1 MEVCVCFCYN
11 KMRATIKNYENSNT
25 IKTREGKNM
34 ETMQGKKNIV
44 LIGMPGAGKSTV
56 GVVLAK
62 RLGYRFL
69 DSDLVIQEQTKK
81 LLHELITEHGVDG
94 FLKIEEDIN
103 AGLDCEQAVIATGGS
118 VIYGEK
124 AMEHLC
130 KIGCVVYLKL
140 SYKEIEDR
148 LGDLTA
154 RGVALKNGQTLKDLY
169 NERCPL
175 YEKYAHIVQECDHKR
190 VREIVQ
196 ELTAFFSIVA
206 AKSAAVSKLDICL
219 RIFFIDFCLNAFGKR
234 CIFDMAD
241 AYLAAMITG
250 IFKLFHDRSNK
261 LFGTAAFANR
271 MNASFFAC
279 CAKNRNA

>member
-1 MEVCVCFCYN
+1 MTKFLLEECVLICYN
-11 KMRATIKNYENSNT
+11 ESCKDKQMEDARLWRRC
-25 IKTREGKNM
+25 RERKHCTDWNAGSRK
-34 ETMQGKKNIV
+34 EHGW
-44 LIGMPGAGKSTV
+44 GCAGKETWLSLS
-56 GVVLAK
+56 GFRSCYSGA
-62 RLGYRFL
+62 
-69 DSDLVIQEQTKK
+69 DKK

-124 AMEHLC
+124 AMEHLR

-196 ELTAFFSIVA
+196 ELA
-206 AKSAAVSKLDICL
+206 SKA
-219 RIFFIDFCLNAFGKR
+219 NA
-234 CIFDMAD
+234 
-241 AYLAAMITG
+241 
-250 IFKLFHDRSNK
+250 
-261 LFGTAAFANR
+261 
-271 MNASFFAC
+271 
-279 CAKNRNA
+279 

>member
-1 MEVCVCFCYN
+1 
-11 KMRATIKNYENSNT
+11 
-25 IKTREGKNM
+25 
-34 ETMQGKKNIV
+34 
-44 LIGMPGAGKSTV
+44 MPGAGKSTV

-118 VIYGEK
+118 
-124 AMEHLC
+124 
-130 KIGCVVYLKL
+130 
-140 SYKEIEDR
+140 
-148 LGDLTA
+148 GDLTA

-196 ELTAFFSIVA
+196 ELA
-206 AKSAAVSKLDICL
+206 SKA
-219 RIFFIDFCLNAFGKR
+219 NA
-234 CIFDMAD
+234 
-241 AYLAAMITG
+241 
-250 IFKLFHDRSNK
+250 
-261 LFGTAAFANR
+261 
-271 MNASFFAC
+271 
-279 CAKNRNA
+279 